1 MAETYNYATDS
12 VVITTAVTGTT
23 TTAKYIGGNV
33 NAAVIDLNFTYGSGG
48 TSGTFWLQTSL
59 DNGTTWIDIASLGVL
74 LASKRRIQ
82 TVTLGT
88 NTTPYTPTDGA
99 LTDDTVTSNI
109 IGSLVRVK
117 YTTVGTYAGNT
128 TFSYTVKILNVVNPR

>member
-99 LTDDTVTSNI
+99 LTADTVTSNI